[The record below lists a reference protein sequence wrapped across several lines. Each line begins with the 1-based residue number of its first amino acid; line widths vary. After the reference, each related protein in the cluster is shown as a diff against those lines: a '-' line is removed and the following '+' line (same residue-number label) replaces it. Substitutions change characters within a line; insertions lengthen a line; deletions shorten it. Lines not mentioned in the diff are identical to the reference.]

1 MGLIK
6 QERPLQLFTDVAS
19 LLFVFALG
27 LPVASEFLQSGL
39 VPRLPTAVL
48 AASSVLLSFL
58 LFASG
63 LILDS
68 VAHGRREINRLAYL
82 ALPAPACLVA

>member
-1 MGLIK
+1 
-6 QERPLQLFTDVAS
+6 
-19 LLFVFALG
+19 
-27 LPVASEFLQSGL
+27 

-48 AASSVLLSFL
+48 SASIVILSFM

-68 VAHGRREINRLAYL
+68 VAHGRRELKRLAYL
-82 ALPAPACLVA
+82 SFPWMAYEPPVRAKEPRVVYDRASSD